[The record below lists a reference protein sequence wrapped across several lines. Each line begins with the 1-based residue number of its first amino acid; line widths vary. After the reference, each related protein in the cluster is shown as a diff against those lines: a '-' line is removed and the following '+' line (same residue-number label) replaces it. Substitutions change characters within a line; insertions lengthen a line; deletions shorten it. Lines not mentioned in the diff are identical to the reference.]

1 MTERLAWRA
10 CRVGLLALCVLVSGP
25 GAVLAHAL
33 PGSVLLLQPQEAG
46 LQLTIQ
52 FPLEDLLIAAPE
64 LAALE
69 EATSEGP
76 LRLET
81 AELFNQYTQ
90 RHLSLTEDDTTLPLT
105 LAEVRLQSTYHEHLG
120 HFMLVISQWDVA
132 NVTSEPS
139 SLVLNYDAV
148 MHEVRNHRATVQ
160 WLAQD
165 GALRQVAEFGLSR
178 TEDGI
183 LLDSF
188 KMASD

>member
-1 MTERLAWRA
+1 MTWRIAWHT
-10 CRVGLLALCVLVSGP
+10 GLLALSVLASGS

-69 EATSEGP
+69 EEKDEEP
-76 LRLET
+76 LRPATTERL
-81 AELFNQYTQ
+81 NRYIQ
-90 RHLSLTEDDTTLPLT
+90 RHLSLTENDTTLPLT
-105 LAEVRLQSTYHEHLG
+105 LADVRLQSTYEESVG
-120 HFMLVISQWDVA
+120 HFMLVVSQWTVA
-132 NVTSEPS
+132 NVTSKS
-139 SLVLNYDAV
+139 ASLVLNYDAV

-160 WLAQD
+160 WLARD

-178 TEDGI
+178 TADGV
-183 LLDSF
+183 LLDSLEV
-188 KMASD
+188 ATD